1 MDTKIVILNQD
12 DFICLNDVTKEELEA
27 WFNTPDVPE
36 LSNGWYEDHKGNLYE
51 DFEQSIGE

>member
-27 WFNTPDVPE
+27 WFNTPDDEPVV
-36 LSNGWYEDHKGNLYE
+36 E